1 MKLIYAKYG
10 MELILEETQI
20 STLVIENP
28 VVLCDMLQDLA
39 NQINGNEGEWIFS
52 EADKVF
58 SLAKNCIFVSNPLG
72 VDCNEKRIITKLY
85 KELDEN
91 VKSIM
96 HEQYCELNS
105 NIVRFME
112 QLLNTVPYHLDMELI
127 MDAVAVLKAY
137 DVRIMTDTR
146 EPLERLVDYLRAISS
161 ICGIR
166 VVFVLNLKQFFSREQ
181 VSQLYEFCFYEK
193 IYLINIEGIKNYILK
208 EEKYVIIDKD
218 LCLIEIP

>member
-10 MELILEETQI
+10 MELILEETRI

-39 NQINGNEGEWIFS
+39 NQINGNEGEWILS

-58 SLAKNCIFVSNPLG
+58 SLAKSSMFVSNPLG

-137 DVRIMTDTR
+137 DVRIMTDSR
-146 EPLERLVDYLRAISS
+146 EPLEKLVDYLRAISS

-166 VVFVLNLKQFFSREQ
+166 VVCVLNLKQFFSREQ

>member
-10 MELILEETQI
+10 MELILEETRI

-39 NQINGNEGEWIFS
+39 NQINGNEGEWILS

-58 SLAKNCIFVSNPLG
+58 SLAKSSMFVSNPLG
-72 VDCNEKRIITKLY
+72 VDCNEKRIITKIY

-137 DVRIMTDTR
+137 DVRIMTDSR

-218 LCLIEIP
+218 LCLIEAP

>member
-10 MELILEETQI
+10 MELILEETRI

-39 NQINGNEGEWIFS
+39 NQINGNEGEWILS

-58 SLAKNCIFVSNPLG
+58 SLAKSSMFVSNPLG
-72 VDCNEKRIITKLY
+72 VDCNEKRIITKIY

-137 DVRIMTDTR
+137 DVRIMTDSR

-193 IYLINIEGIKNYILK
+193 IYLINIEGVKNYILK

-218 LCLIEIP
+218 LCLIEAP